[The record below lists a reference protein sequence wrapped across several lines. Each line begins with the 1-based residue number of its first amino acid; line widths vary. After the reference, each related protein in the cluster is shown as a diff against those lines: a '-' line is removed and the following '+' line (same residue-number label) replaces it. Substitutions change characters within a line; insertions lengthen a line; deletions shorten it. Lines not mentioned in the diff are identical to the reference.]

1 MLAKIKGV
9 GPKTI
14 IELNNIN
21 IYTVSDLLTYYP
33 YRYNYYK
40 PEKLSEIKENQEGVI
55 TGVIETKPNVFYLK
69 KNLNK
74 LTFKLNT
81 GSEIVI
87 VTIFNRAF
95 LKNHLQ
101 IGKTITIIG
110 KYNINQNLFT
120 AKDIKLNPILQPEVE
135 PVYHL
140 NNNIKKATFVKIIN
154 EELEKNIYLPN
165 YIPEYIEKKY
175 NFIDKIS
182 AIKIIHHPTSAEDL
196 KKALLYLIYEELFVF
211 MLKINFLKVKKEE
224 LIYLKEKK
232 YNTQLSVDFI
242 SDLPFTLTGD
252 QKIAVNEITNDITS
266 SKRMNRLLLG
276 DVGSGKTIVA
286 FISLYINYLAGYQG
300 VLMVP
305 TEILAQQ
312 HYNNCLQVF
321 KNYKVKI
328 ALLTSSIKSKDRKQI
343 INDIKDHK
351 LDILIGTHS
360 VLNEEVVIPKLGL
373 VITDEQH
380 RFGVKQRQYLQQ
392 KGSDV
397 DVLYMSATPI
407 PRTVALTIYGDM
419 DISQIKEKPLNN
431 IEVITKLF
439 KEDDIKEVLLK
450 IVEQIKLGHQ
460 IYVVVPL
467 VEENEDNQMEN
478 VESIYNKLN
487 TAFNNKISLG
497 IIHGKLSALKKEK
510 IMNDFKENKTKI
522 LISTTVIEVGVDVSN
537 ATMMIIFNA
546 ERFGLA
552 TLHQLRGR
560 VGRSSLQSYCY
571 MISDFDIERLK
582 IMEETTDGFEISEK
596 DFKLRGTGD
605 VFGIRQSGDM
615 NFKLANIKT
624 DYKILMQCKKDSEE
638 FLLKLLQN
646 PELYP
651 HQKSLLDSIM
661 FID

>member
-1 MLAKIKGV
+1 
-9 GPKTI
+9 
-14 IELNNIN
+14 
-21 IYTVSDLLTYYP
+21 
-33 YRYNYYK
+33 
-40 PEKLSEIKENQEGVI
+40 
-55 TGVIETKPNVFYLK
+55 
-69 KNLNK
+69 
-74 LTFKLNT
+74 
-81 GSEIVI
+81 
-87 VTIFNRAF
+87 
-95 LKNHLQ
+95 
-101 IGKTITIIG
+101 
-110 KYNINQNLFT
+110 
-120 AKDIKLNPILQPEVE
+120 
-135 PVYHL
+135 
-140 NNNIKKATFVKIIN
+140 
-154 EELEKNIYLPN
+154 
-165 YIPEYIEKKY
+165 
-175 NFIDKIS
+175 S

-312 HYNNCLQVF
+312 HYNNCLQIF

-360 VLNEEVVIPKLGL
+360 VLNEEVVIPNLGL

-487 TAFNNKISLG
+487 TAFNNKISLD
-497 IIHGKLSALKKEK
+497 IIHGKLSASKKEK
-510 IMNDFKENKTKI
+510 TMNDFKENKTKI

-537 ATMMIIFNA
+537 ATMMVIFNA

-560 VGRSSLQSYCY
+560 VGRSNLKSYCY
-571 MISDFDIERLK
+571 LISDFDIERLK

-605 VFGIRQSGDM
+605 IFGIRQSGDM

-638 FLLKLLQN
+638 FLLKFLKN